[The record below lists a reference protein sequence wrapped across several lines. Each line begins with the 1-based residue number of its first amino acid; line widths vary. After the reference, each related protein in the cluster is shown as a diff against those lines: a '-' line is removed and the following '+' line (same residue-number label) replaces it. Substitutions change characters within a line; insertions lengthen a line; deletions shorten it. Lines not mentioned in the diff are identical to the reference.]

1 VQWPIAGRS
10 IVVPQI
16 IDDQAMWVEPKT
28 DAGIAAI
35 GELCQAPGAPLTTGA
50 RFVSHTELECD

>member
-1 VQWPIAGRS
+1 MANRGP
-10 IVVPQI
+10 PQI

-28 DAGIAAI
+28 DAVIAAI